1 MGSHVPGQLVNLDPG
16 APDEEVGGTAVE
28 LACLGVLHGGQAGV
42 RDSCQQSLCLGRG
55 QRLGE

>member
-1 MGSHVPGQLVNLDPG
+1 MSQGQLVNLDPG
-16 APDEEVGGTAVE
+16 APDKEVGVTAVE

-42 RDSCQQSLCLGRG
+42 RDSCRQSLCRGRG